1 MRVGLTL
8 LGAELRALRVCE
20 HVEVGLTHRALS
32 FSSIMGCGF
41 NLVL

>member
-20 HVEVGLTHRALS
+20 HVEVGLTHRALMV
-32 FSSIMGCGF
+32 FQHYGVG
-41 NLVL
+41 LT